1 MKIQKSEQNW
11 YMGYIFSR
19 EIDGNIIP
27 QKVQNLVIRD
37 YTQRQKKK
45 FILSSTEYK
54 MKKSF
59 LVLNSLINKK
69 SKKFDGIIIYS
80 LFMLKYHPN
89 LNSLFEKLKKNK
101 IKLYCA
107 LEELQ
112 LTNKNQLDTIK
123 KIFFINKKDMNEK
136 KYKKK

>member
-1 MKIQKSEQNW
+1 METVKGNVIQ
-11 YMGYIFSR
+11 
-19 EIDGNIIP
+19 P
-27 QKVQNLVIRD
+27 V
-37 YTQRQKKK
+37 TA
-45 FILSSTEYK
+45 
-54 MKKSF
+54 
-59 LVLNSLINKK
+59 
-69 SKKFDGIIIYS
+69 YS

-123 KIFFINKKDMNEK
+123 KIFFINKKNMNEK

>member
-1 MKIQKSEQNW
+1 MKIQKSDQNW

-80 LFMLKYHPN
+80 LFMLKYYPN

-123 KIFFINKKDMNEK
+123 KIFFINKKGMNEK
-136 KYKKK
+136 KI